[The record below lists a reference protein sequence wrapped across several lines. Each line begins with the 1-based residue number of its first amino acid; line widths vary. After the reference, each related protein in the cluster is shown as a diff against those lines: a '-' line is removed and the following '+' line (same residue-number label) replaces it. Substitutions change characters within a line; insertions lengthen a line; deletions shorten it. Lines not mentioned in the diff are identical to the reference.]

1 MSIGENAGA
10 KLALAIGMVI
20 AAMPAQQAV
29 AASATSNFNVK
40 VTITVACTVTAADL
54 SFGSFAGSI
63 PANTVASTAAVVS
76 CNKGTPYA
84 VSFATG
90 AAPANATVT
99 ATANM
104 LNGGNPAIPANLS
117 FGATPNGGVATGGND
132 STPISGKINGGAV
145 VTNPAAGTYTVP
157 QAIYVLY

>member
-1 MSIGENAGA
+1 MRKYLLPAAGIA
-10 KLALAIGMVI
+10 FLA
-20 AAMPAQQAV
+20 AANGAF
-29 AASATSNFNVK
+29 AANATSNFNVK
-40 VTITVACTVTAADL
+40 VTVTVACTVTASDL
-54 SFGSFAGSI
+54 NFGTFAGSI
-63 PANTVASTAAVVS
+63 PANQGGASAAVVS

-104 LNGGNPAIPANLS
+104 LNGANPAIPANLS

-132 STPISGKINGGAV
+132 STPINGLVNGGAA
-145 VTNPAAGTYTVP
+145 VTNPAVGTYTVP